1 MEDAEIALMFSLL
14 TIPVAIWLQLWVK
27 NRREKRRNDS
37 GEEEFE
43 NTTRAFISIILEGAA
58 IVGGLIMVIMGA
70 GGVIK
75 YILNF
80 VCFSL
85 LISR

>member
-1 MEDAEIALMFSLL
+1 MEDAEIGLMFSLL
-14 TIPVAIWLQLWVK
+14 IIPVAIWLQLWVK
-27 NRREKRRNDS
+27 NRREERKNVL

-43 NTTRAFISIILEGAA
+43 NTAGAFISIILEGTA
-58 IVGGLIMVIMGA
+58 IVGGLIMIIMGA

-80 VCFSL
+80 YAA
-85 LISR
+85 

>member
-1 MEDAEIALMFSLL
+1 MEDAEIGLMFSLL

-80 VCFSL
+80 YAA
-85 LISR
+85 

>member
-14 TIPVAIWLQLWVK
+14 IIPVAIWLQLWVK
-27 NRREKRRNDS
+27 SRRENRRNVL

-43 NTTRAFISIILEGAA
+43 NTLRAFTSIIIEGAA
-58 IVGGLIMVIMGA
+58 IVGGLIMIIMGS

-75 YILNF
+75 YIINF
-80 VCFSL
+80 YT
-85 LISR
+85 

>member
-14 TIPVAIWLQLWVK
+14 AIPVAIWLQLWVK
-27 NRREKRRNDS
+27 NRREERKNLL

-43 NTTRAFISIILEGAA
+43 NTARAFISIILEGTA
-58 IVGGLIMVIMGA
+58 IIGGLIIIIVA
-70 GGVIK
+70 SGGVIK

-80 VCFSL
+80 Y
-85 LISR
+85 I

>member
-27 NRREKRRNDS
+27 NRREQRRNDL

-43 NTTRAFISIILEGAA
+43 STARAFGSIVLEGTA
-58 IVGGLIMVIMGA
+58 IVGGLIMIIMGS

-80 VCFSL
+80 YN
-85 LISR
+85 

>member
-14 TIPVAIWLQLWVK
+14 AIPVAIWLQLWVK
-27 NRREKRRNDS
+27 SRREKRKNVS

-43 NTTRAFISIILEGAA
+43 NTTRAFMSIIIEGTA
-58 IVGGLIMVIMGA
+58 IVGGLIMIIMGS

-75 YILNF
+75 YIINF
-80 VCFSL
+80 YMT
-85 LISR
+85 

>member
-14 TIPVAIWLQLWVK
+14 VIPVAIWLQLWVK
-27 NRREKRRNDS
+27 NRREKRKNVL

-43 NTTRAFISIILEGAA
+43 STLRAFTSIIIEGAA
-58 IVGGLIMVIMGA
+58 IVGGLIMIIMGS

-75 YILNF
+75 YIINF
-80 VCFSL
+80 YT
-85 LISR
+85 

>member
-14 TIPVAIWLQLWVK
+14 AIPVAIWLQLWVK
-27 NRREKRRNDS
+27 NRRENRRNVL

-43 NTTRAFISIILEGAA
+43 NTGKAFLSIILEGTA
-58 IVGGLIMVIMGA
+58 IVGGLIMIIMGA

-75 YILNF
+75 YIINF
-80 VCFSL
+80 YT
-85 LISR
+85 I

>member
-14 TIPVAIWLQLWVK
+14 AIPVAIWLQLWVK
-27 NRREKRRNDS
+27 SRREERKNLL

-43 NTTRAFISIILEGAA
+43 NTARAFISIILEGTA
-58 IVGGLIMVIMGA
+58 IVGGLIIIIVA
-70 GGVIK
+70 SGGVIK

-80 VCFSL
+80 Y
-85 LISR
+85 I

>member
-14 TIPVAIWLQLWVK
+14 VIPVAIWLQLWVK
-27 NRREKRRNDS
+27 SRRENRKNVL

-43 NTTRAFISIILEGAA
+43 STLRAFTSIIIEGAA
-58 IVGGLIMVIMGA
+58 IVGGLIMIIMGS

-75 YILNF
+75 YIINF
-80 VCFSL
+80 YT
-85 LISR
+85 

>member
-14 TIPVAIWLQLWVK
+14 AIPVAIWLQLWVK
-27 NRREKRRNDS
+27 NRSEHRQNVL

-43 NTTRAFISIILEGAA
+43 STARAFLSIVLEGTA
-58 IVGGLIMVIMGA
+58 IVGGLIMIIMGS

-75 YILNF
+75 YIINF
-80 VCFSL
+80 YTA
-85 LISR
+85 